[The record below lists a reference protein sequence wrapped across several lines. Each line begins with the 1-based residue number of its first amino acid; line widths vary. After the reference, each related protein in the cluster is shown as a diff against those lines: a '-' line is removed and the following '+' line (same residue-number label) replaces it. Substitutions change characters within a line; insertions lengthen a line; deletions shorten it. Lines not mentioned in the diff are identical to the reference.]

1 MLRELLEQILL
12 EESVSTSD
20 VIDVLDN
27 HHRVLINYVSKSKN
41 RKIANGPRIIEV
53 YAYGLTTAGNP
64 VIRAFQ
70 PFGDTSSSTP
80 SWKFFRLDGITRWID
95 KKQVFSSPASD
106 RYPGIGEFNPEGDK
120 TMAIVYKVAKFD
132 DDDEVYKTDT
142 EQSIQRSREQINNPI
157 TMNDLAQKPKAPQEP
172 KLKQNVQPQTK
183 EPTEPKADGPV
194 GSVNNPQSQE
204 TPSEEEL
211 TDLRNKLGDTSD
223 RINIGDL
230 NNRLSGKD
238 DNLYKT
244 DTERGMEELRQKIAN
259 ASKIDLSKIPRR

>member
-1 MLRELLEQILL
+1 M
-12 EESVSTSD
+12 
-20 VIDVLDN
+20 
-27 HHRVLINYVSKSKN
+27 
-41 RKIANGPRIIEV
+41 
-53 YAYGLTTAGNP
+53 
-64 VIRAFQ
+64 
-70 PFGDTSSSTP
+70 
-80 SWKFFRLDGITRWID
+80 
-95 KKQVFSSPASD
+95 PASEIYKGLGD
-106 RYPGIGEFNPEGDK
+106 LNDSGDK
-120 TMAIVYKVAKFD
+120 TMSVVYTVAEFGD
-132 DDDEVYKTDT
+132 DNGVYKTDT
-142 EQSIQRSREQINNPI
+142 ERSIQRSREQIDNPI
-157 TMNDLAQKPKAPQEP
+157 TMKDLAQKPKAPQEP

>member
-12 EESVSTSD
+12 EESVTEDD
-20 VIDVLDN
+20 VNNAINN
-27 HHRVLINYVSKSKN
+27 HSRVVINYQSDGKDD
-41 RKIANGPRIIEV
+41 ANGARVIEV
-53 YAYGLTTAGNP
+53 YAYGLTKAGNP
-64 VIRAFQ
+64 VIRAFE
-70 PFGDTSSSTP
+70 PYGDTTTKTP
-80 SWKFFRLDGITRWID
+80 AWKFFRLDRITNW
-95 KKQVFSSPASD
+95 KETNQTFSMPASEIYKGLGD
-106 RYPGIGEFNPEGDK
+106 FNDSGDK
-120 TMAIVYKVAKFD
+120 TMSVVYKVAEFGD
-132 DDDEVYKTDT
+132 DNGVYKTDT
-142 EQSIQRSREQINNPI
+142 ERSIQRSREQIDNPI
-157 TMNDLAQKPKAPQEP
+157 TMKDLAQKPKAPQEP
-172 KLKQNVQPQTK
+172 KLKQNTQPQTK